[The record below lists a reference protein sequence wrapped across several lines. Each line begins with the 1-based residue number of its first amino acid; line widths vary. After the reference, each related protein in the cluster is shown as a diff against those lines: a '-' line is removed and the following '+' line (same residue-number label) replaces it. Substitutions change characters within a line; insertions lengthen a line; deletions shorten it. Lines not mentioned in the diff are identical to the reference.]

1 MLRTKKILKR
11 IGWALL
17 MLFLLV
23 NLFAGFHAYKFTHYS
38 DTKAPKTD
46 PRKLSLAG
54 KLKTI
59 CFGVDNPRPVNL
71 RKPAQPFETVHLQ
84 SYERI
89 ECWYIKTPQAKGSV
103 ILFHG
108 YSGEKSSMLDKS
120 DEFLAMGYN
129 TLLVDFMGSGGSGG
143 NQTTIGYK
151 EAKDVKAAYDHLQA
165 TGEKNIYLF
174 GTSQGAVAV
183 LKALHD
189 YPIKP
194 TAIIIECPFA
204 TLYQAAAAR
213 FKAVGVPVF
222 PLTSF
227 LVFWG
232 GVENGFWGFAHQPVE
247 YARSVKVPTLLFY
260 GEKDERV
267 QRQEINDIYNN
278 LAGKKE
284 LVTFKEA
291 GHINYL
297 KKYRNE
303 WHTATSQ
310 FLQKN

>member
-1 MLRTKKILKR
+1 MLKKLLKR

-17 MLFLLV
+17 VLFLLTNV
-23 NLFAGFHAYKFTHYS
+23 FAAFHAYKFTHYT

-46 PRKLSLAG
+46 PRKLSFAG
-54 KLKTI
+54 KMKTI
-59 CFGVDNPRPVNL
+59 CFGVDNPRPVNGQ
-71 RKPAQPFETVHLQ
+71 KPAQPFETILLQ
-84 SYERI
+84 SHERL
-89 ECWYIKTPQAKGSV
+89 ECWYIKTPQPKGTV

-108 YSGEKSSMLDKS
+108 YGGQKSSMLDKS
-120 DEFLAMGYN
+120 DEFLGMGYN

-143 NQTTIGYK
+143 NYTTIGYK
-151 EAKDVKAAYDHLQA
+151 EAQDVKAAYDHLQKA
-165 TGEKNIYLF
+165 GERNIYLF
-174 GTSQGAVAV
+174 GTSQGAAAV

-189 YPIKP
+189 YPIHPK
-194 TAIIIECPFA
+194 AIIIECPFA

-213 FKAVGVPVF
+213 FRAVGVPVF

-232 GVENGFWGFAHQPVE
+232 GVENGFWGFAHKPVE
-247 YARSVKVPTLLFY
+247 YARSVKVPALLFY

-267 QRQEINDIYNN
+267 TRQEIDDVFAN
-278 LAGKKE
+278 LAGEKQ

-291 GHINYL
+291 GHVNYL
-297 KKYRNE
+297 RRYRDE

-310 FLQKN
+310 FLMKN

>member
-1 MLRTKKILKR
+1 MIRTKKILKR
-11 IGWALL
+11 LAWTLL
-17 MLFLLV
+17 VLFLIV
-23 NLFAGFHAYKFTHYS
+23 NVFAGFHAYKFTHYS

-59 CFGVDNPRPVNL
+59 CFGVDNPRPVTL
-71 RKPAQPFETVHLQ
+71 RKPAQPYETVMLQ
-84 SYERI
+84 SHERI
-89 ECWYIKTPQAKGSV
+89 ECWYIKTPQAKGT
-103 ILFHG
+103 IAIFHG

-143 NQTTIGYK
+143 NQTTIGFK
-151 EAKDVKAAYDHLQA
+151 EAKDVKAAYDHLQSIG
-165 TGEKNIYLF
+165 TQNIYLF
-174 GTSQGAVAV
+174 GTSQGAVAI

-189 YPIKP
+189 YPIQP
-194 TAIIIECPFA
+194 RAIIIECPFA

-222 PLTSF
+222 PLTGF

-232 GVENGFWGFAHQPVE
+232 GVENGFWGFNHQPVE
-247 YARSVKVPTLLFY
+247 YAKAVKMPALLFY

-267 QRQEINDIYNN
+267 NRQEIDDVY
-278 LAGKKE
+278 
-284 LVTFKEA
+284 
-291 GHINYL
+291 
-297 KKYRNE
+297 
-303 WHTATSQ
+303 
-310 FLQKN
+310 KNPRR